1 VGLTVLVSTLWG
13 AGPSV
18 AQTPNRVLVMPFENV
33 AHDGRIV
40 WLGEAA
46 AVLLA
51 EGVNARGARALARDE
66 RREGFAHLQIPT
78 TATLSDATTIRIGQ
92 IVGASSVVLGTLLR
106 EDETLVVRA
115 RSIALDTGRVQ
126 DLGTER
132 APIAEL
138 FAIFERIASRLV
150 PTSSAAAGVPA
161 RPNPSIAAFENY
173 IKGLLA
179 ETPATALTYLN
190 ASLRAQPSFDRA
202 KIALWEVYEELGD
215 HDRSLA
221 SVASILQTS
230 EVYRRARFLVGLSQ
244 LGLRR
249 HDEAFSTFKLL
260 ADSQSTPALWNNLG
274 VVQLRRGGSPQTGL
288 PEYFFNK
295 ASEGDPSDP
304 DYFFNLGYTYWF
316 GHDVQAAVYWLRE
329 AVRRAPADGDAHYVL
344 GVALASAANLPEANR
359 EKELARRLSSTYAE
373 WEKRPA
379 NDPVPRGLERLKPN
393 ADVLRIDRIDAIIT
407 TTGLRDQREL
417 ATFYLDRGRR
427 LFEQGSDREA
437 MAELGRTL
445 FLSPYDA
452 DAHLLMGRLHLR
464 AGRTREAIDAGKIA
478 IWSRDS
484 EQAHVLLAEA
494 YLGDGNPDE
503 AEAEARRALVLN
515 SESAAAKAVLQ
526 ALASR

>member
-1 VGLTVLVSTLWG
+1 
-13 AGPSV
+13 
-18 AQTPNRVLVMPFENV
+18 M
-33 AHDGRIV
+33 
-40 WLGEAA
+40 
-46 AVLLA
+46 
-51 EGVNARGARALARDE
+51 
-66 RREGFAHLQIPT
+66 
-78 TATLSDATTIRIGQ
+78 
-92 IVGASSVVLGTLLR
+92 
-106 EDETLVVRA
+106 
-115 RSIALDTGRVQ
+115 
-126 DLGTER
+126 
-132 APIAEL
+132 
-138 FAIFERIASRLV
+138 
-150 PTSSAAAGVPA
+150 
-161 RPNPSIAAFENY
+161 
-173 IKGLLA
+173 
-179 ETPATALTYLN
+179 
-190 ASLRAQPSFDRA
+190 
-202 KIALWEVYEELGD
+202 
-215 HDRSLA
+215 
-221 SVASILQTS
+221 
-230 EVYRRARFLVGLSQ
+230 
-244 LGLRR
+244 
-249 HDEAFSTFKLL
+249 
-260 ADSQSTPALWNNLG
+260 
-274 VVQLRRGGSPQTGL
+274 
-288 PEYFFNK
+288 
-295 ASEGDPSDP
+295 
-304 DYFFNLGYTYWF
+304 
-316 GHDVQAAVYWLRE
+316 
-329 AVRRAPADGDAHYVL
+329 
-344 GVALASAANLPEANR
+344 ASAANLPEANR